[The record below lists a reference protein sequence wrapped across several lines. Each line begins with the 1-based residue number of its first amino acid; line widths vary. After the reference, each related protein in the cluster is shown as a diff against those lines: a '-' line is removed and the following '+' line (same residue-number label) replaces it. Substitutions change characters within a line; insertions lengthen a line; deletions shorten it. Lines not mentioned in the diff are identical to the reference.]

1 MRPTRASEQTPEES
15 VQRRQHV
22 RVVRARPV
30 TIRRGVERTA
40 IGTYSI
46 DLSGLGILLAGPD
59 TLSLGE
65 RVGFRLSLSDNEPPI
80 VGEATVVR
88 LDPRGYRAIRMEGL
102 AEVEQRRLVRFV
114 FDCQRE
120 DRRRQLEQEG
130 RHVR

>member
-1 MRPTRASEQTPEES
+1 M
-15 VQRRQHV
+15 

-40 IGTYSI
+40 ISTYSI

-65 RVGFRLSLSDNEPPI
+65 HIGFRLSLSDNEPPI

-88 LDPRGYRAIRMEGL
+88 LDPRGYRAIRLEDL

-114 FDCQRE
+114 FECQRE

-130 RHVR
+130 RDVR